1 VSGAARALKIQ
12 PGEARLAVS
21 MIALSFL
28 VMSGQAIGQS
38 GVTGLVLARIG
49 TDALPVLYLL
59 QGAAAIALML
69 VMASILG
76 RVDQRRAYLF
86 MAAALVV
93 VVVVER
99 IALAADPAWIYWV
112 LWVTVTIAILVQTV
126 FLWGIAGTVTDTR
139 QAKRLFPLFAAGGIL
154 GSVIGG
160 LLTAPLA
167 RIIGTPNTM
176 IVWVATLVGAYAL
189 AWLVLRGRERRP
201 SSVAKSRASA
211 LRDLAAVFRYVSTSR
226 LLVWMTIASVL
237 FSVLFFSLFLPWASA
252 AADRFPHADDLAGFI
267 GLFSAVTTAA
277 AFLVS
282 SLATNRLFTRVGIA
296 TAVLILPV
304 LYVGAFGVLL
314 VTASFATL
322 VAARAVT
329 GIWLQGVASPGWE
342 TLTNVVPETRRDQV
356 RAFLNGGPSQA
367 GTAIAGLIALVGTD
381 VLSPRQLTIVGLA
394 AAVGTVYVT
403 WRCKRAYAS
412 ALVEALQAGRPVFSG
427 AATLTVPFALAPDA
441 QALGSAIE
449 ATADPS
455 ASVRRLA
462 VGLVGDLR
470 EERVQT
476 VLERALRDEDAVVAA
491 TAAAF
496 LSSRSKDPGLEAR
509 LRTFVADPS
518 PAVRAGAVAC
528 LEHAPATIA
537 EPLAVVALQDDEP
550 SVRASAVRTLAIA
563 APARALEA
571 IERSIEDPS
580 PRVRHASAEAGA
592 RIGAPAL
599 RPMLAALTRPAA
611 RDAALEALAQL
622 PPFDGAD
629 EVRTFATK
637 RAVEA
642 IQDREIADAIVDHG
656 EPADLLREALLDR
669 GRRRGR
675 EALRAMSLLSADGA
689 SVRAA
694 IDQLDERTGGQ
705 IATALEMLESTG
717 ERALVRP
724 MLALWDRAELHARA
738 APGGDPLRALIDD
751 PDPFIA
757 MCAELLHVTSEGGS
771 DMARVHAT
779 MPIMERVLFLRK
791 VPLFQEL
798 APADLMPIAEV
809 ADEQA
814 FVAGD
819 LLGDEGEMGDGL
831 HVIVTGTVRV
841 EAGGTEIAR
850 RGTGDVVGE
859 MSLITMHPRMASL
872 HADGEVRTIWISR
885 RAFEGMLHDRP
896 DIAIGVMQVLAL
908 RLAER

>member
-1 VSGAARALKIQ
+1 VSGAARALKIH
-12 PGEARLAVS
+12 PGEARLAAS

-49 TDALPVLYLL
+49 TESLPVLYLL

-69 VMASILG
+69 VMASVLG

-93 VVVVER
+93 VVIVER
-99 IALAADPAWIYWV
+99 IALAADPGWIYWV

-126 FLWGIAGTVTDTR
+126 FVWGIAGTVTDTR

-167 RIIGTPNTM
+167 QIIGTPNTM
-176 IVWVATLVGAYAL
+176 VIWVATLIGAYGL
-189 AWLVLRGRERRP
+189 AWLVLRERPARSAAPHGR
-201 SSVAKSRASA
+201 AGTSA
-211 LRDLAAVFRYVSTSR
+211 LRDLAGVFRYVARSR
-226 LLVWMTIASVL
+226 LLVWMTIAAVL

-252 AADRFPHADDLAGFI
+252 AADRFPRAEDLAGFI
-267 GLFSAVTTAA
+267 GLFSAITTAA

-282 SLATNRLFTRVGIA
+282 SVATNRLFTRIGIA
-296 TAVLILPV
+296 TAVMILPV

-314 VTASFATL
+314 ASASFATL
-322 VAARAVT
+322 VAGRALT

-394 AAVGTVYVT
+394 TAIGTVFVT

-427 AATLTVPFALAPDA
+427 DATLTVPFELAPDA
-441 QALGSAIE
+441 QALDSAIE

-455 ASVRRLA
+455 PSVRRLA
-462 VGLVGDLR
+462 VGLVGDVH
-470 EERVQT
+470 EERVRR
-476 VLERALRDEDAVVAA
+476 VLDRALDDDDPVVAA
-491 TAAAF
+491 LAASF
-496 LSSRSKDPGLEAR
+496 LCDGSGPDLPSR
-509 LRTFVADPS
+509 LRTFVTDPD
-518 PAVRAGAVAC
+518 PAVRAGAVTA
-528 LEHAPATIA
+528 LEHAPATVA
-537 EPLAVVALQDDEP
+537 EPLALAALGDEEP
-550 SVRASAVRTLAIA
+550 SVRAAAIRTLARA
-563 APARALEA
+563 APARAVEA
-571 IERSIEDPS
+571 TERALQDPS
-580 PRVRHASAEAGA
+580 PRVRHAAAEAGA
-592 RIGAPAL
+592 RIGEAAL

-622 PPFDGAD
+622 SLFDGAVD
-629 EVRTFATK
+629 VRAFATD
-637 RAVEA
+637 RAAEA
-642 IQDREIADAIVDHG
+642 NRDRELADAIVGDG
-656 EPADLLREALLDR
+656 DPADLLREALLDR
-669 GRRRGR
+669 GRGYGR
-675 EALRAMSLLSADGA
+675 EALRAMSLLSPDGPA
-689 SVRAA
+689 VRAA
-694 IDQLDERTGGQ
+694 IEQLDVRTGAQ
-705 IATALEMLESTG
+705 IATALEMLESTD

-724 MLALWDRAELHARA
+724 MLALWDRSEAQAQTA
-738 APGGDPLRALIDD
+738 SGGDPLRAILDD

-779 MPIMERVLFLRK
+779 MPMMERVLFLRK
-791 VPLFQEL
+791 VALFQEL

-809 ADEQA
+809 ADEQT

-819 LLGDEGEMGDGL
+819 LLGDEGERGDGL
-831 HVIVTGTVRV
+831 HVIVAGTVRV
-841 EAGGTEIAR
+841 ETGGTEIAR

-872 HADGEVRTIWISR
+872 RADGDVRTIWISR

-896 DIAIGVMQVLAL
+896 DIAIGVMRVLAL